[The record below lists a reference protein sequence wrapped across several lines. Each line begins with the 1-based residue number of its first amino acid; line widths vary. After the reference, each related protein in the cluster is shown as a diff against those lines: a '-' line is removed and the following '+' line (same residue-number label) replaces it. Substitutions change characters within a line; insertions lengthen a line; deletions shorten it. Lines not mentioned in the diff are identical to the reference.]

1 MLRWRRLAAG
11 WLLFWLGVAGCGG
24 SAIADSGHENESIG
38 GDPGCPTGSVG
49 CPCYPNDT
57 CDGDLVCA
65 SDVCV
70 EPGAAGGSDAGGT
83 AGTMSSGA
91 GGSAGAGG
99 SVATGGSAGA
109 SGGGSGGVALCSN
122 VTPCGGELVGTW
134 TVTASCL
141 TATGEVDLSQS
152 AIFCTAPLVAGSLE
166 VSGTWTARG
175 DGTFLDETRTTG
187 RHQLALGE
195 DCKWFMGTTRI
206 SCEKIGGALMGLG
219 YADASCVDDATTG
232 GCTCEAV
239 IDQPGPYASTGGI
252 GFAPNPEAY
261 PVEAYSTDGD
271 VLTIGQASYSY
282 CVSGTKLILTPV
294 GAPGTGTLVG
304 SVELQR

>member
-1 MLRWRRLAAG
+1 MLRWRRLAAVL
-11 WLLFWLGVAGCGG
+11 LLFWPGVAGCGG
-24 SAIADSGHENESIG
+24 ATRADSSSDTG
-38 GDPGCPTGSVG
+38 G
-49 CPCYPNDT
+49 
-57 CDGDLVCA
+57 A
-65 SDVCV
+65 
-70 EPGAAGGSDAGGT
+70 GA
-83 AGTMSSGA
+83 GA
-91 GGSAGAGG
+91 GGSA
-99 SVATGGSAGA
+99 ATGGSAGA
-109 SGGGSGGVALCSN
+109 SGGATGGSGGAGGEALCSN

-134 TVTASCL
+134 TVAASCL

-206 SCEKIGGALMGLG
+206 SCEKIGGGLNGVG

-239 IDQPGPYASTGGI
+239 IDQPGPYAYTGGI

-261 PVEAYSTDGD
+261 PVESYTTVDD
-271 VLTIGQASYSY
+271 VLTIGQARYSY

-294 GAPGTGTLVG
+294 SAPWTGTLVG